1 MTTSAAEALFGLDLP
16 FSEDSNSSAFDIPS
30 LGIEA
35 EDLSSLLTQF
45 EEASQSLDGTATPP
59 ETEPE
64 PEKPAPPVIK
74 TKPAQI
80 KAQECTSPAITP
92 PATPP
97 PEVLARIRAK
107 RKRKLAIMLPTLLP
121 VKLKGQSPGKTPN
134 GGSQAELNN
143 NTTTSETISS
153 IPSGSTSL
161 KPDVNSDYFE
171 HIFDH
176 DYCVNSPIM
185 SPKRD
190 KVDQDKSDSQSSG
203 YISPDILVNVDE
215 HVNEVIIDAGDT
227 GELNSNVVGSQSV
240 DLEDGEVVED
250 PAVTPTELKKSS
262 DSRIKKRQTVSKTS
276 IRSRRNYRKRGSPG
290 RDTDRYFDKIPA
302 YFTTLSKP
310 VKPPKKDKQ
319 PEQQSGI
326 RREDFI
332 ARDSSP
338 SRNEPGVFDKLPAYY
353 SCFTNSTRYD
363 QGEHETYDLE
373 DLDAYPCAKKP
384 RKQSSS
390 VSRSRSRSYSRSRSR
405 SYSRS
410 RSRSRSYSR
419 SRSRHRSCRRRRSYS
434 SASGSS
440 SSSSRSRSR
449 SRSKSYSRSRSRS
462 RSRSHSPSSSR
473 SRPRSHSS
481 YRSYRSRS
489 RSRGRSRSRS
499 RGRNSSWARSRSR
512 SRSFERRRLARQ
524 SKREEEKNKQ
534 IEERRIVYVGK
545 IPEGYTRRELRKRFG
560 RFGDIEDVS
569 VHFREY
575 GDNYGFVT
583 FNYTCD
589 AYAAIEQGNLIP
601 GEKSFDLCFGGR
613 RQFCDTD
620 YADLDGNAE
629 AVEEFAPLPS
639 EGPLDFDQ
647 LLKQAQSKIKR
658 KR

>member
-1 MTTSAAEALFGLDLP
+1 MMMDTAEALFGSDVP

-59 ETEPE
+59 ETEAE
-64 PEKPAPPVIK
+64 PEEPKPPVIK
-74 TKPAQI
+74 VKPAQI
-80 KAQECTSPAITP
+80 KAQECNSPAITP

-121 VKLKGQSPGKTPN
+121 SKLKGQSPGKTSN

-143 NTTTSETISS
+143 STATSEVVSDIPLSS
-153 IPSGSTSL
+153 AS
-161 KPDVNSDYFE
+161 KPDVNSDYFD

-176 DYCVNSPIM
+176 DYCVNSPIV
-185 SPKRD
+185 SPKQD
-190 KVDQDKSDSQSSG
+190 KVDLDKSDSQSSG
-203 YISPDILVNVDE
+203 YVSPDIIVNVNE
-215 HVNEVIIDAGDT
+215 HVNEVVIDAGDT
-227 GELNSNVVGSQSV
+227 GELNNDLVMSQSV
-240 DLEDGEVVED
+240 ELEDGEVPESPVAIQIEHS
-250 PAVTPTELKKSS
+250 K
-262 DSRIKKRQTVSKTS
+262 DSNSGMKNRQNEFKTS
-276 IRSRRNYRKRGSPG
+276 DRSRKNYRKRGSPG
-290 RDTDRYFDKIPA
+290 HDSDRYFDKIPA

-319 PEQQSGI
+319 PGQQSGI

-390 VSRSRSRSYSRSRSR
+390 RSRSRSRSQSR
-405 SYSRS
+405 SYS

-419 SRSRHRSCRRRRSYS
+419 SRSRHRSCRRRHSYS

-440 SSSSRSRSR
+440 SNSSRSRSRSKSSSRSRSR
-449 SRSKSYSRSRSRS
+449 SRSRSYSRSRSRS
-462 RSRSHSPSSSR
+462 RPR
-473 SRPRSHSS
+473 SRS

-489 RSRGRSRSRS
+489 RSRHRSHSRSRC
-499 RGRNSSWARSRSR
+499 RNRNWARSRSR

-524 SKREEEKNKQ
+524 SKREEEKNRQ

-545 IPEGYTRRELRKRFG
+545 IPDGYTRRELRRRFG
-560 RFGDIEDVS
+560 RFGEIEDVS

-589 AYAAIEQGNLIP
+589 AYAAIEQGNMIP
-601 GEKSFDLCFGGR
+601 GEKTFDLCFGGR

-620 YADLDGNAE
+620 YADLDGKAE
-629 AVEEFAPLPS
+629 AIEEFAPLPS

-647 LLKQAQSKIKR
+647 LLKQAQSKIKK

>member
-1 MTTSAAEALFGLDLP
+1 MV
-16 FSEDSNSSAFDIPS
+16 
-30 LGIEA
+30 
-35 EDLSSLLTQF
+35 Q
-45 EEASQSLDGTATPP
+45 QPP
-59 ETEPE
+59 EAEPE
-64 PEKPAPPVIK
+64 PEPTPPVIK
-74 TKPAQI
+74 AKPAQI
-80 KAQECTSPAITP
+80 KAKECNSPAITP

-121 VKLKGQSPGKTPN
+121 SKLKGQSPGQKPN
-134 GGSQAELNN
+134 LASQAELNN
-143 NTTTSETISS
+143 NVTTSQVVSD
-153 IPSGSTSL
+153 IPLGSASP
-161 KPDVNSDYFE
+161 KPDVNSDYFD

-176 DYCVNSPIM
+176 DYCVNSPIV
-185 SPKRD
+185 SPKQD
-190 KVDQDKSDSQSSG
+190 KVDLDKFDSQSSG
-203 YISPDILVNVDE
+203 YVSPDIIVNVDE
-215 HVNEVIIDAGDT
+215 HVNEVVIDAGDT
-227 GELNSNVVGSQSV
+227 GELNSDVVLSQSV
-240 DLEDGEVVED
+240 ELEDGEVPES
-250 PAVTPTELKKSS
+250 PIAIPTEHSKDSNTGIKNRQMSS
-262 DSRIKKRQTVSKTS
+262 KQVTGQEK
-276 IRSRRNYRKRGSPG
+276 NYRKRGSPG
-290 RDTDRYFDKIPA
+290 PDSDRYFDKIPA

-319 PEQQSGI
+319 SDQQSGI

-363 QGEHETYDLE
+363 QDEHETYDLE

-390 VSRSRSRSYSRSRSR
+390 RSRSRSRSQSRSRSGHIQDQGQDIVQVVEGILIHQHLDLQVILAGIGCFFEGIYSDFRISYDRSRSRSKSTSRSRSRSR

-410 RSRSRSYSR
+410 RSRSRS
-419 SRSRHRSCRRRRSYS
+419 
-434 SASGSS
+434 
-440 SSSSRSRSR
+440 
-449 SRSKSYSRSRSRS
+449 
-462 RSRSHSPSSSR
+462 
-473 SRPRSHSS
+473 RPRSHS

-489 RSRGRSRSRS
+489 RSRRRSHSRSRC
-499 RGRNSSWARSRSR
+499 RNSSWARSRSR
-512 SRSFERRRLARQ
+512 SRSFERRRMARQ
-524 SKREEEKNKQ
+524 SKREEEKNRQ

-589 AYAAIEQGNLIP
+589 AYAAIEQGNMIP
-601 GEKSFDLCFGGR
+601 GEKPFDLCFGGR

-620 YADLDGNAE
+620 YADLDGKAE
-629 AVEEFAPLPS
+629 AIEEFTPLPS

-647 LLKQAQSKIKR
+647 LLKQAQSKIKK